1 MSNVIVPAGTRK
13 PKRKIFSSQQMKI
26 FLPIFLINFLIASFS
41 SFGQGF
47 STVDFHQAQNDRNG
61 AKLYLI
67 DWVNGSLN
75 STHTDYWEGIG
86 VPQRIVMTG
95 ILPNNANA
103 NVNKHSIRFQVLAS
117 KGSKHA
123 YDFPISWDQAFKTA
137 EDIGGSVN
145 ELQNLFIQQCGD
157 AFSAVAKATCG
168 ELTDGANDFVATGE
182 FPDAIGNPGKP
193 TIGAPNV
200 NDNITCFETYKRFG
214 EANERYG
221 NRLIE
226 IRGNA
231 AISNV
236 TVTFVEYKGSDKNY
250 AEYLLTWESTSDKVM
265 IRFATR
271 LAPGNGR
278 CGYGS
283 GNGAGSIS
291 GAPYHVT
298 LIRFD
303 DVNDPSDNAP
313 EPGVSMGS
321 QDNQIM
327 SNAIQIPA
335 PQCGLSNGSSGCT
348 DNTTPFVVN
357 YTSAD
362 AANATVKFYFTS
374 NTAGAKLPNDV
385 TAVGN
390 CTTNTYSVVADA
402 NGSAS
407 VSIAPSGSAFTA
419 GSFRIGACVTGAGG
433 STTCEQPSATTIHA
447 ASVAGKVNGNATTIG
462 SPHTINSNLANQT
475 AALTAL
481 GTLNGIQDNA
491 LFSSFVWTVASQTD
505 APGNIAVIGN
515 LSNANTST
523 GNATFTPSAQGLG
536 YQEGL
541 YAFLVTA
548 TSSANGCVAT
558 ALVFIN
564 VSGGASCP
572 ADITGPSPAC
582 EQTAGLVYSSAS
594 LAAKNP
600 FPEAGLTYTWSIV
613 PADAATITSSSVN
626 VTSITVTAGTVDFVV
641 KVTVTNQHGESFASS
656 NCEFAVDVVARP
668 TVSAIY
674 NPPGCSDQS
683 FSVDVPNS
691 VSGWSYTVT
700 QPNSNPASG
709 YNVTKAGTGGTL
721 NFAGLALGGG
731 FLVTVSN
738 PNVTGSCTGS
748 TDCAGSTNSCA
759 SESITQAKVATDKI
773 ISTIKEPAIPKSDEP
788 YRIVLESPTKVKAVP
803 NPYTDKIRFN
813 LVSGVSGMGILE
825 LYNMQGQKIGVVFE
839 GFVQAGR
846 EFTKEY
852 VVSGAARTNLV
863 YIFRV
868 GDQKISGKLINQK

>member
-1 MSNVIVPAGTRK
+1 MSNLILPAGTQKLQWRFFFTAQIK
-13 PKRKIFSSQQMKI
+13 KILPV
-26 FLPIFLINFLIASFS
+26 FLVNLLVISFS

-47 STVDFHQAQNDRNG
+47 TTVDFHQAQNDRNG

-67 DWVNGSLN
+67 DWVNGALN

-95 ILPNNANA
+95 ILPNNANS
-103 NVNKHSIRFQVLAS
+103 NVNKHSIRFQVLSS

-123 YDFPISWDQAFKTA
+123 YDFPISWEQAFKTA

-145 ELQNLFIQQCGD
+145 ELQNLFNQQCGD
-157 AFSAVAKATCG
+157 AFSAVGKTTCN
-168 ELTDGANDFVATGE
+168 ELTDGANDNVTTAA

-200 NDNITCFETYKRFG
+200 NDNITCFEAYKRFG
-214 EANERYG
+214 EATERYG
-221 NRLIE
+221 DRLIE

-236 TVTFVEYKGSDKNY
+236 TVTFVNYMGSDKNY

-298 LIRFD
+298 LLRFD
-303 DVNDPSDNAP
+303 DVDNK
-313 EPGVSMGS
+313 PGVSMGS

-374 NTAGAKLPNDV
+374 NTAGAKLPNNI

-402 NGSAS
+402 AGSAS
-407 VSIAPSGSAFTA
+407 ISIAPSAGNFTA
-419 GSFRIGACVTGAGG
+419 GSFRIGACVTGVGG
-433 STTCEQPSATTIHA
+433 STTCEQPSATRIDE
-447 ASVAGKVNGNATTIG
+447 ASVDGRVGGNGTTTILAPYQINGNLI
-462 SPHTINSNLANQT
+462 NQT

-481 GTLNGIQDNA
+481 GSLNGVQDNV
-491 LFSSFVWTVASQTD
+491 LFSSFVWTVASQTE
-505 APGNIAVIGN
+505 APGNIATSGN

-523 GNATFTPSAQGLG
+523 GNATFTPTTSGGG
-536 YQEGL
+536 YVEGL
-541 YAFLVTA
+541 YAFKVTA
-548 TSSANGCVAT
+548 ISAANSCQASD
-558 ALVFIN
+558 LIYIN
-564 VSGGASCP
+564 VSGGANCP
-572 ADITGPSPAC
+572 GDITGPASVC
-582 EQTAGLVYSSAS
+582 EGTTGLVYSSATI
-594 LAAKNP
+594 AAKNP

-613 PADAATITSSSVN
+613 PAENATITSSNVN
-626 VTSITVTAGTVDFVV
+626 VTQITVTAGTGDFTV
-641 KVTVTNQHGESFASS
+641 KVTVTNEHGQIFSS
-656 NCEFAVDVVARP
+656 ENCEFDVDVVDKP

-691 VSGWSYTVT
+691 NANWSYTVT
-700 QPNSNPASG
+700 QPNSSSG
-709 YNVTKAGTGGTL
+709 YSSTKPGNGGTL
-721 NFAGLALGGG
+721 NFTGLALGGG

-748 TDCAGSTNSCA
+748 TDCAGSTNSCT
-759 SESITQAKVATDKI
+759 SPSITESKVVLDKI
-773 ISTIKEPAIPKSDEP
+773 TTTISDPVIPKPDET

-803 NPYTDKIRFN
+803 NPFTDKIRFN
-813 LVSGVSGMGILE
+813 LISGVSGLGVLE

-852 VVSGAARTNLV
+852 VVPGAARANLI

-868 GDQKISGKLINQK
+868 GDQKISGKLINQR

>member
-1 MSNVIVPAGTRK
+1 MCNLILPANNPRPGWRN
-13 PKRKIFSSQQMKI
+13 IFIASIKI
-26 FLPIFLINFLIASFS
+26 FLPIILLNVLSIST

-47 STVDFHQAQNDRNG
+47 TTVDFHQAQNDRNG

-95 ILPNNANA
+95 ILPNNANS

-123 YDFPISWDQAFKTA
+123 YDFPISWEQAFKTA

-145 ELQNLFIQQCGD
+145 ELQNLFNQACGD
-157 AFSAVAKATCG
+157 AFSAIAKTTCN
-168 ELTDGANDFVATGE
+168 ELTDGNNDNVTTAP

-200 NDNITCFETYKRFG
+200 DDNITCFETYKRFG
-214 EANERYG
+214 EANVRYG
-221 NRLIE
+221 DRLIE

-236 TVTFVEYKGSDKNY
+236 SVTFTGYQGSGKDY

-283 GNGAGSIS
+283 ENGAGSIN

-298 LIRFD
+298 LLRFD
-303 DVNDPSDNAP
+303 DVDDPSDNAP
-313 EPGVSMGS
+313 ESGVSMGS

-335 PQCGLSNGSSGCT
+335 PQCGLSDGSSGCA
-348 DNTTPFVVN
+348 NTATSFTVN
-357 YTSAD
+357 YISAD
-362 AANATVKFYFTS
+362 AANATVKFYFTA
-374 NTAGAKLPNDV
+374 NTAGAKLPNNV

-390 CTTNTYSVVADA
+390 CSSNTYSVVADA

-407 VSIAPSGSAFTA
+407 IEITPSGSAFTA
-419 GSFRIGACVTGAGG
+419 GNFRIGACVTGPGG
-433 STTCEQPSATTIHA
+433 STTCEQPSATRIDA
-447 ASVAGKVNGNATTIG
+447 ASVVAKVNGNVTTIG
-462 SPHTINSNLANQT
+462 SPHAINSNLANQT

-481 GTLNGIQDNA
+481 GSLNGVQDNL
-491 LFSSFVWTVASQTD
+491 LFSSFVWEVASQTD
-505 APGNIAVIGN
+505 APGNIATLGN
-515 LSNANTST
+515 LTNANTST
-523 GNATFTPSAQGLG
+523 GDATFTPSSQGLG
-536 YQEGL
+536 YEEGL
-541 YAFLVTA
+541 YAFKVTA
-548 TSSANGCVAT
+548 TSAANGCLAS

-564 VSGGASCP
+564 VSGGANCP
-572 ADITGPSPAC
+572 ADITGPASVC
-582 EQTAGLVYSSAS
+582 EGTTGLVYSSAA

-613 PADAATITSSSVN
+613 PAANATITSNNVN
-626 VTSITVTAGTVDFVV
+626 VTQITVTAGTADFIV
-641 KVTVTNQHGESFASS
+641 KVTVTNQHGETFASS
-656 NCEFAVDVVARP
+656 NCEYSVDVVDKP

-683 FSVDVPNS
+683 FSIDVPNS
-691 VSGWSYTVT
+691 NANWSYTVT
-700 QPNSNPASG
+700 QPNSSSG
-709 YNVTKAGTGGTL
+709 YNSTKAGNGGTL

-738 PNVTGSCTGS
+738 PNVTGSCTGT
-748 TDCAGSTNSCA
+748 TDCAGSTNSC
-759 SESITQAKVATDKI
+759 TT
-773 ISTIKEPAIPKSDEP
+773 PAITESKAVLDKVTTTISDPVIPKPDET

-803 NPYTDKIRFN
+803 NPFTDKIRFN
-813 LVSGVSGMGILE
+813 LVSGVSGLGVLE

-852 VVSGAARTNLV
+852 FVPGAARANLI

-868 GDQKISGKLINQK
+868 GDQKISGKLINQR

>member
-1 MSNVIVPAGTRK
+1 MRNQILPAGAQKLLRRFSF
-13 PKRKIFSSQQMKI
+13 PKRIRI
-26 FLPIFLINFLIASFS
+26 FLPFFLINFLFISFS

-67 DWVNGSLN
+67 DWVNGALN

-103 NVNKHSIRFQVLAS
+103 NVNKHSLRFQVLAS

-137 EDIGGSVN
+137 EDIGGTVN
-145 ELQNLFIQQCGD
+145 ELQNLFDQQCGN
-157 AFSAVAKATCG
+157 AFSAVAKTACDV
-168 ELTDGANDFVATGE
+168 LNAVTGE
-182 FPDAIGNPGKP
+182 KVKTAPFPDAIGNPGKP

-214 EANERYG
+214 EATERYG
-221 NRLIE
+221 DRTIE

-231 AISNV
+231 NISNV
-236 TVTFVEYKGSDKNY
+236 NVTFAGYQGSGKDY
-250 AEYLLTWESTSDKVM
+250 AEYLLTWESTSDQVM

-278 CGYGS
+278 CGYGDAQ
-283 GNGAGSIS
+283 GAGSIN

-303 DVNDPSDNAP
+303 DVDDPSDNAP
-313 EPGVSMGS
+313 ESGVSMGS

-348 DNTTPFVVN
+348 DNTTSFVVN

-385 TAVGN
+385 TALGN
-390 CTTNTYSVVADA
+390 CTSNNYSVVADA

-407 VSIAPSGSAFTA
+407 ISISPSAGNYTA
-419 GSFRIGACVTGAGG
+419 GSFRIGACVTGPGG
-433 STTCEQPSATTIHA
+433 SATCEQTSATTIHA
-447 ASVAGKVNGNATTIG
+447 ASVVGRVNGNATTLL

-491 LFSSFVWTVASQTD
+491 SFSSFVWTVASQTD

-515 LSNANTST
+515 LTGLNNPNA
-523 GNATFTPSAQGLG
+523 GDATFTPSSQGVG

-541 YAFLVTA
+541 YAFKVTA
-548 TSSANGCVAT
+548 TSSANSCGAT

-572 ADITGPSPAC
+572 ADITGPSPVC
-582 EQTAGLVYSSAS
+582 EGTAGHVYSSAS

-613 PADAATITSSSVN
+613 PSDAATITSSFVN
-626 VTSITVTAGTVDFVV
+626 VSSITVTAGTADFIV
-641 KVTVTNQHGESFASS
+641 KVIVTNQHGEEFAST
-656 NCEFAVDVVARP
+656 NCEFAVDVVAKP

-683 FSVDVPNS
+683 FSIDIPSSNAS
-691 VSGWSYTVT
+691 YNYTVT
-700 QPNSNPASG
+700 QPSSSSG
-709 YNVTKAGTGGTL
+709 YNVTKAGNGGML

-738 PNVTGSCTGS
+738 PGVAGSCTGS

-759 SESITQAKVATDKI
+759 SESITQSKVVTDKV
-773 ISTIKEPAIPKSDEP
+773 ISTINEPAIPKPDEP

>member
-1 MSNVIVPAGTRK
+1 MCNLILPPNAPKPLRKNIVMDT
-13 PKRKIFSSQQMKI
+13 IKI
-26 FLPIFLINFLIASFS
+26 FLPILLINLLAFS
-41 SFGQGF
+41 SSFAQGF
-47 STVDFHQAQNDRNG
+47 TTVDFHQAQNDRNG

-95 ILPNNANA
+95 ILPNNANS

-123 YDFPISWDQAFKTA
+123 YDFPVSWDQAFKTA
-137 EDIGGSVN
+137 EDIGGTVN
-145 ELQNLFIQQCGD
+145 ELQHLVDQYCGD
-157 AFSAVAKATCG
+157 AFSAIAKTTCG
-168 ELTDGANDFVATGE
+168 ELTDGLNDNVATGT

-214 EANERYG
+214 EANVRYG
-221 NRLIE
+221 DRTIE
-226 IRGNA
+226 MRGNA

-236 TVTFVEYKGSDKNY
+236 TVTFTGYQGSGKDY

-283 GNGAGSIS
+283 GNGAGSIN

-303 DVNDPSDNAP
+303 DVDDPSDNAP
-313 EPGVSMGS
+313 EAGVSMGS

-335 PQCGLSNGSSGCT
+335 PQCGLSPGSSGCA
-348 DNTTPFVVN
+348 NTATSFTVN

-362 AANATVKFYFTS
+362 AANATVKFYFTA
-374 NTAGAKLPNDV
+374 NTAGAKLPNGV
-385 TAVGN
+385 TAVGDCASN
-390 CTTNTYSVVADA
+390 NYSIQADA
-402 NGSAS
+402 NGS
-407 VSIAPSGSAFTA
+407 VSISIVPSGTAFTA
-419 GSFRIGACVTGAGG
+419 GSFKIGACVTGAGG
-433 STTCEQPSATTIHA
+433 STTCEQSSATRIDA
-447 ASVAGKVNGNATTIG
+447 ASVDGRVGGNGTTTILAPYQINGNLI
-462 SPHTINSNLANQT
+462 NQT

-481 GTLNGIQDNA
+481 GTLNSVQDNI
-491 LFSSFVWTVASQTD
+491 LFSSFVWTVASQTE
-505 APGNIAVIGN
+505 APGNIATSGN

-523 GNATFTPSAQGLG
+523 GNATFTPTSSGGG

-541 YAFLVTA
+541 YAFKVTA
-548 TSSANGCVAT
+548 TSAANSCEAT
-558 ALVFIN
+558 DLVFIN
-564 VSGGASCP
+564 VSAGASCP
-572 ADITGPSPAC
+572 ADITGPGKVC
-582 EQTAGLVYSSAS
+582 EGATSLVYSSAI

-600 FPEAGLTYTWSIV
+600 FPEDGLTYTWSIV
-613 PADAATITSSSVN
+613 PAANATITSSSVN
-626 VTSITVTAGTVDFVV
+626 VSQVTVTAGTADFIV
-641 KVTVTNQHGESFASS
+641 KVTVTNQHGQTFASES
-656 NCEFAVDVVARP
+656 CEFDVDVVDKP

-691 VSGWSYTVT
+691 NADWSYTIT
-700 QPNSNPASG
+700 QPNSNSG
-709 YNVTKAGTGGTL
+709 YSSTKAGTGGTL
-721 NFAGLALGGG
+721 HFTGLALGGG

-738 PNVTGSCTGS
+738 PTVTGSCTGT
-748 TDCAGSTNSCA
+748 TDCAGSTNSCTTPIIT
-759 SESITQAKVATDKI
+759 ESKAVLNKTTT
-773 ISTIKEPAIPKSDEP
+773 TINDAVIPKPDET

-813 LVSGVSGMGILE
+813 LVSGVSGLGVLE

-839 GFVQAGR
+839 GYVQAGR

-852 VVSGAARTNLV
+852 VVSGAARTNLI

>member
-1 MSNVIVPAGTRK
+1 MSNVIVPAGIRK
-13 PKRKIFSSQQMKI
+13 PERIFCIQQLKIF
-26 FLPIFLINFLIASFS
+26 FPIFINFLLISS
-41 SFGQGF
+41 SFGQGYT
-47 STVDFHQAQNDRNG
+47 TVDFHQAQNDRNG

-95 ILPNNANA
+95 ILPNNANS

-117 KGSKHA
+117 KGTKHA
-123 YDFPISWDQAFKTA
+123 YDFPISWEQAFRTA

-145 ELQNLFIQQCGD
+145 ELLNLHIQECND
-157 AFSAVAKATCG
+157 AFSAVAKTACG
-168 ELTDGANDFVATGE
+168 TLSAVTGNKVRTAS

-200 NDNITCFETYKRFG
+200 NDNITCFETYKRFN
-214 EANERYG
+214 EANVRYG
-221 NRLIE
+221 DRTIE

-231 AISNV
+231 EITSANV
-236 TVTFVEYKGSDKNY
+236 SFTGYQGSGKDY
-250 AEYLLTWESTSDKVM
+250 AEYLLTWESTSDQVM

-278 CGYGS
+278 CGYGP

-298 LIRFD
+298 LLRFD
-303 DVNDPSDNAP
+303 DVDDPTDNAP
-313 EPGVSMGS
+313 ESGVSMGS

-327 SNAIQIPA
+327 SNAIQIPP
-335 PQCGLSNGSSGCT
+335 PQCGLSNGSSGCV
-348 DNTTPFVVN
+348 NTATSFTVN

-362 AANATVKFYFTS
+362 AANATVKFYFIA
-374 NTAGAKLPNDV
+374 NTAGAELPNDV
-385 TAVGN
+385 TAVGS
-390 CTTNTYSVVADA
+390 CASNTFSVLADP

-407 VSIAPSGSAFTA
+407 ISITPSNGTAFTA

-433 STTCEQPSATTIHA
+433 STTCEQPSATRIDA
-447 ASVAGKVNGNATTIG
+447 ASVDGRVGGNGTTTILAPYQINGNLI
-462 SPHTINSNLANQT
+462 NQT

-481 GTLNGIQDNA
+481 GSLNGVQDNV
-491 LFSSFVWTVASQTD
+491 LFSSFVWTVASQTE
-505 APGNIAVIGN
+505 APGNIATSGN
-515 LSNANTST
+515 LSGANTST
-523 GNATFTPSAQGLG
+523 GSATFTPTTGGGG
-536 YQEGL
+536 YVEGL
-541 YAFLVTA
+541 YAFKVTA
-548 TSSANGCVAT
+548 TSAGNGCEAT
-558 ALVFIN
+558 DMVFIN

-572 ADITGPSPAC
+572 DDITGPASVC
-582 EQTAGLVYSSAS
+582 EEATGLVYSSAS
-594 LAAKNP
+594 LAAKTT

-613 PADAATITSSSVN
+613 PAANATITSSNVN
-626 VTSITVTAGTVDFVV
+626 VTQITVTAGTADFVV
-641 KVTVTNQHGESFASS
+641 KVTVTNQHGQTFSS
-656 NCEFAVDVVARP
+656 TDCEFEVDVVGKP

-683 FSVDVPNS
+683 FSIDVPNS
-691 VSGWSYTVT
+691 NASWSYTVT
-700 QPNSNPASG
+700 QPNSSSG
-709 YNVTKAGTGGTL
+709 YSSTKAGNGGTL

-738 PNVTGSCTGS
+738 PTVTGSCTGS
-748 TDCAGSTNSCA
+748 TDCAGSTNSCTSPSNTPQSKA
-759 SESITQAKVATDKI
+759 VLDKVTTTITDPV
-773 ISTIKEPAIPKSDEP
+773 IPKPDET

-803 NPYTDKIRFN
+803 NPFTDKIRFN
-813 LVSGVSGMGILE
+813 LISGVSGMGILE
-825 LYNMQGQKIGVVFE
+825 LYNMQGQKIGVVYE

-852 VVSGAARTNLV
+852 VVPGTARANLI

-868 GDQKISGKLINQK
+868 GDQKISGKLINQR

>member
-1 MSNVIVPAGTRK
+1 MSNQIVPPGTQKLQWRFFFTD
-13 PKRKIFSSQQMKI
+13 RIKI
-26 FLPIFLINFLIASFS
+26 FLPIFLINLLFISSS

-61 AKLYLI
+61 AKTYLI
-67 DWVNGSLN
+67 DWVNGALN

-95 ILPNNANA
+95 ILPNNANS

-157 AFSAVAKATCG
+157 AFSAIAKTTCN
-168 ELTDGANDFVATGE
+168 ELTDGSNDNVTTAE

-200 NDNITCFETYKRFG
+200 DDNIDCFEAYKRFG
-214 EANERYG
+214 EATERYG

-236 TVTFVEYKGSDKNY
+236 TVTFTGYQGSGKDY

-283 GNGAGSIS
+283 GNGAGSIN

-303 DVNDPSDNAP
+303 DVDDPSDNAP
-313 EPGVSMGS
+313 ESGVSMGS

-327 SNAIQIPA
+327 SNAIQIPP

-348 DNTTPFVVN
+348 NTATSFTVN
-357 YTSAD
+357 YISAD

-374 NTAGAKLPNDV
+374 NTAGAKLPNSV

-402 NGSAS
+402 AGSAS
-407 VSIAPSGSAFTA
+407 ISITPSGSEFTQ

-433 STTCEQPSATTIHA
+433 STTCEQPSATTIDA
-447 ASVAGKVNGNATTIG
+447 ASVVAKVNGNVTTLA
-462 SPHTINSNLANQT
+462 SPHTINSNLSNQT

-481 GTLNGIQDNA
+481 GTLNGIQDNT

-505 APGNIAVIGN
+505 APGNIAVIGD
-515 LSNANTST
+515 LSNVSTST
-523 GNATFTPSAQGLG
+523 GNATFTPATQGSG

-541 YAFLVTA
+541 YAFKVTA
-548 TSSANGCVAT
+548 TSTANGCVAT

-572 ADITGPSPAC
+572 TDITGPSPVC

-613 PADAATITSSSVN
+613 PAAAATITSSSVN

-641 KVTVTNQHGESFASS
+641 KVTVTNQHGETFTSS
-656 NCEFAVDVVARP
+656 NCEFPVDVVARP

-709 YNVTKAGTGGTL
+709 YNTTKAGTGGTL
-721 NFAGLALGGG
+721 NFTGLALGGG

-748 TDCAGSTNSCA
+748 TDCAGSANSCA
-759 SESITQAKVATDKI
+759 SESITQSKIATDKVI
-773 ISTIKEPAIPKSDEP
+773 GAIKEPIIPKSEE
-788 YRIVLESPTKVKAVP
+788 YEIVLESPTKVKAVP

-813 LVSGVSGMGILE
+813 LVSGVSGIGTLE
-825 LYNMQGQKIGVVFE
+825 LYNLQGQKVGVVFE
-839 GFVQAGR
+839 GYVQAGR
-846 EFTKEY
+846 EFSKEY
-852 VVSGAARTNLV
+852 VVTGERRTNLIYV
-863 YIFRV
+863 FRV
-868 GDQKISGKLINQK
+868 GDQRVSGKLINQK

>member
-1 MSNVIVPAGTRK
+1 MSNLIVPAGIQKLQRRFFFTEQLI
-13 PKRKIFSSQQMKI
+13 KI
-26 FLPIFLINFLIASFS
+26 LPLFLINFLFISYS

-47 STVDFHQAQNDRNG
+47 TTVDFHQAQNDRNG

-95 ILPNNANA
+95 IIPNNANS

-123 YDFPISWDQAFKTA
+123 YDFPISWEQAFKTA
-137 EDIGGSVN
+137 EDIGGTVN
-145 ELQNLFIQQCGD
+145 ELQHLVDQYCGD
-157 AFSAVAKATCG
+157 AFSAVAKTTCG
-168 ELTDGANDFVATGE
+168 ELTDGSNDNVTTAP

-193 TIGAPNV
+193 TIGVPNV
-200 NDNITCFETYKRFG
+200 NDNITCFEAYKRFG

-226 IRGNA
+226 LRGNA

-236 TVTFVEYKGSDKNY
+236 SVSFVEYKGSDKNY

-278 CGYGS
+278 CGYGDAQ
-283 GNGAGSIS
+283 GAGSIS

-303 DVNDPSDNAP
+303 DVDDPSDNAP
-313 EPGVSMGS
+313 ESGVSMGS

-348 DNTTPFVVN
+348 DNTAPFVVN

-362 AANATVKFYFTS
+362 AAGATVKFYFTS
-374 NTAGAKLPNDV
+374 NTAGAKLPNNV

-390 CTTNTYSVVADA
+390 CTTSTYSVLADA

-407 VSIAPSGSAFTA
+407 ISISPSAGNYTA

-433 STTCEQPSATTIHA
+433 STTCEQTSPTTIHA
-447 ASVAGKVNGNATTIG
+447 ASVVGRVNGNATTLL

-491 LFSSFVWTVASQTD
+491 LFSSFAWTPASQTD
-505 APGNIAVIGN
+505 APGNIAAIGN

-523 GNATFTPSAQGLG
+523 GSATFTPTAQGLG

-541 YAFLVTA
+541 YAFKVTA
-548 TSSANGCVAT
+548 TSAANGCGAT

-564 VSGGASCP
+564 VSGGANCP
-572 ADITGPSPAC
+572 ADITGPSPVC
-582 EQTAGLVYSSAS
+582 EGTAGHVYSSAS

-613 PADAATITSSSVN
+613 PAGAATITSSSVN
-626 VTSITVTAGTVDFVV
+626 VTSITVTAGTIDFTV
-641 KVTVTNQHGESFASS
+641 KVTVTNQHGESFANS
-656 NCEFAVDVVARP
+656 NCEFAVDVVAKP

-683 FSVDVPNS
+683 FSIDIPGSNAS
-691 VSGWSYTVT
+691 YNYTVT
-700 QPNSNPASG
+700 QPNSSSG
-709 YNVTKAGTGGTL
+709 YNVTKAGNGGLL

-759 SESITQAKVATDKI
+759 SESITQSKVATDKV
-773 ISTIKEPAIPKSDEP
+773 ISTIPKSDEL

-852 VVSGAARTNLV
+852 VVSGASRTNLI